1 MKLKDVIVIYNMLFF
16 FLFKLFVIYVLI
28 LVSTDRVL
36 FSYTYNILNFRDFVK
51 QLYNYYVIIW
61 ADFGDFG
68 IELGLKS
75 IIRSV

>member
-1 MKLKDVIVIYNMLFF
+1 MRLKDVIVIYNMLFF

-51 QLYNYYVIIW
+51 QLYNNCII
-61 ADFGDFG
+61 
-68 IELGLKS
+68 I
-75 IIRSV
+75 